1 MINNYIE
8 RIIEKEIRET
18 MEAVGCV
25 VIEGPKACGKS
36 TTAQVFSKTI
46 VELQQPKE
54 FQRMQLLISNGGD
67 IFNEEKPI
75 LFDEWQKIPELWDMI
90 RADVDHTNGKGDY
103 ILTGS
108 AKPIENNAR
117 HSGVGRFGIITMR
130 PMSLFESSDSSGSV
144 SLKQLFERTNKIEG
158 ESTVS
163 LNKIAELICRGGWP
177 GSLSLDSIGSQK
189 YISSYY
195 KLLTE
200 IDLNGVDGIKRN
212 PERARRILRSLARNI
227 SSFATDKTI
236 IDDVKSNDST
246 LDEKTLSS
254 YLNALRKLFVIEDQ
268 PAWSPKLRSKTTFR
282 TSAKRQ
288 FVDPSIAVAAL
299 GASSE
304 DLIEDP
310 ETFGLLFESLCI
322 RDLRIYAS
330 ALDGTV
336 YQYHDRNELEADAII
351 HLPNGDYG
359 IVEIKLGQHKVD
371 EASKNLIKLKNKI
384 DTEQMKEPKFLM
396 VLTGYG
402 VAYKRKEDGIYVVPI
417 TCLKP

>member
-8 RIIEKEIRET
+8 RIIEKEIQET

-67 IFNEEKPI
+67 IFNKEKPI

-108 AKPIENNAR
+108 AKPIEDNAR

-177 GSLSLDSIGSQK
+177 GSLSLDSTGSQK

-212 PERARRILRSLARNI
+212 PERARMILRSLARNI

-282 TSAKRQ
+282 LA
-288 FVDPSIAVAAL
+288 AV
-299 GASSE
+299 
-304 DLIEDP
+304 
-310 ETFGLLFESLCI
+310 
-322 RDLRIYAS
+322 
-330 ALDGTV
+330 
-336 YQYHDRNELEADAII
+336 
-351 HLPNGDYG
+351 
-359 IVEIKLGQHKVD
+359 
-371 EASKNLIKLKNKI
+371 
-384 DTEQMKEPKFLM
+384 FL
-396 VLTGYG
+396 
-402 VAYKRKEDGIYVVPI
+402 
-417 TCLKP
+417 